1 MSVFRYT
8 KDLWHHHYQLKT
20 KITSKGD
27 TFSKNNASVSGELS
41 ISSVVQAVNYVL
53 LASFVGSLSPLEKLA
68 LTKATLVVIY
78 RKHTMT
84 TLIVIALRNMRL
96 GSLSGPFRTSS
107 KTCNIYQLG
116 KQ

>member
-8 KDLWHHHYQLKT
+8 KDLWHHQHQLKA
-20 KITSKGD
+20 KYTSDGH
-27 TFSKNNASVSGELS
+27 TFSKNNVSVSGELR
-41 ISSVVQAVNYVL
+41 ISSVVQAVNYVML
-53 LASFVGSLSPLEKLA
+53 DSFLCTLIALKKLA

-84 TLIVIALRNMRL
+84 TLIVIALRNIRL

-107 KTCNIYQLG
+107 KT
-116 KQ
+116 